1 MFMEMDFLL
10 VMIMLIASPVI
21 FLISLIVLII
31 FEDVEKRRKAK
42 NGMLISVVLFI
53 IGFGACVNLA

>member
-1 MFMEMDFLL
+1 MEMDFLF

-31 FEDVEKRRKAK
+31 FEDEIKRKKAK
-42 NGMLISVVLFI
+42 NGMLISLILFI
-53 IGFGACVNLA
+53 VGFGACLNLT

>member
-1 MFMEMDFLL
+1 
-10 VMIMLIASPVI
+10 MLIASPVI